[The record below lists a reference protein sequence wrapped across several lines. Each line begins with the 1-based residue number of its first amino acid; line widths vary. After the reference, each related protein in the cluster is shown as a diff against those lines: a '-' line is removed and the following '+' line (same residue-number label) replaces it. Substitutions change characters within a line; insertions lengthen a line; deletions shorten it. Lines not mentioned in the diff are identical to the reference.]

1 MKKVVSLRSV
11 SFGYDEGLVLDS
23 VSLDIFEG
31 DYIGIVG
38 PNGSGKS
45 TLLKLML
52 GIIKPVKGEI
62 ELFGTNID
70 SFKDWG
76 KIGYV
81 PQKAAS
87 FNTGFPATVEE
98 VVGANLYSKIGLFKP
113 MKKEHRDNIY
123 KALEIVGLK
132 ECSKRLIGSLSGGQ
146 QQKVFIAR
154 TLVSSPQ
161 VIFLDEP
168 TVGIDAKSQDGF
180 FKLLSTLNNDM
191 NITIAM
197 ISHDIGVITEK
208 ADRVACVG
216 DKRVI
221 IHSNSSDI
229 HSGKILNRLYGEN
242 MRILTHAH

>member
-1 MKKVVSLRSV
+1 MKKVVSLKNV
-11 SFGYDEGLVLDS
+11 SFGYDEGLVFDS
-23 VSLDIFEG
+23 VNLDIYKG

-52 GIIKPVKGEI
+52 GIIKPLGGQIEI
-62 ELFGTNID
+62 FGVSIND
-70 SFKDWG
+70 FKDWG

-81 PQKAAS
+81 PQKATS

-113 MKKEHRDNIY
+113 IRKEHSDNIY
-123 KALEIVGLK
+123 RALEIVGMK
-132 ECSKRLIGSLSGGQ
+132 EYGKRLIGNLSGGQ

-154 TLVSSPQ
+154 TLVSSPE

-168 TVGIDAKSQDGF
+168 TVGIDAKSQEEF
-180 FKLLSTLNNDM
+180 FKLLDRLNNDM
-191 NITIAM
+191 NITIVM

-221 IHSNSSDI
+221 LHSSPSDMQ
-229 HSGKILNRLYGEN
+229 SGKLLSHIYGEN